1 MGGAMSSLTRNL
13 MTADDCHFK
22 TPFRERDV
30 LGYRD
35 IKGEK
40 ENCQKGIQK
49 GNPKKEIIVP

>member
-1 MGGAMSSLTRNL
+1 MSSLTRNL